1 MDTGDPAP
9 AAAPKRARDPEF
21 WIAIGALV
29 VSALAMLTSLL
40 QTGIQRNQE
49 RAMVWPHVS
58 AGPRYSGEGF
68 AFAAGNKGLGPAL
81 VHHVELRVDG
91 QPVADWPAVL
101 DRVLGPGHGYG
112 WERLQANDL
121 AGTILAANETR
132 VMFGIPWDERTR
144 AAFGS
149 GSRVSAALCYC
160 SFLGECWVSGP
171 GLDHPRVD
179 ACPRATD

>member
-29 VSALAMLTSLL
+29 VSALAMPTSLL

-68 AFAAGNKGLGPAL
+68 AFVATNKGLGPAL
-81 VHHVELRVDG
+81 VHHVALRVDG
-91 QPVADWPAVL
+91 APVADWSEVL
-101 DRVLGPGHGYG
+101 ERMLGHGHGYG
-112 WERLQANDL
+112 WERLQANDV
-121 AGTILAANETR
+121 AGTILGADESR
-132 VMFGIPWDERTR
+132 VLFGVPWDERTR
-144 AAFGS
+144 AAFGTAT
-149 GSRVSAALCYC
+149 RISAELCYC
-160 SFLGECWVSGP
+160 SFLGECWVSGE
-171 GLDHPRVD
+171 GLDHRRVE
-179 ACPRATD
+179 ACPSAAR